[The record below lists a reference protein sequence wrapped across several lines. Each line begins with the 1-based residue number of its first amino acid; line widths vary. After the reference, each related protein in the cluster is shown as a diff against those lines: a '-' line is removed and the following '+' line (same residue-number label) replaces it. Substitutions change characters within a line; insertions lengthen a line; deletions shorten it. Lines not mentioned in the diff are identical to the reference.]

1 MCCEN
6 NCVVDYVMNFINVH
20 LYMLIFHLIVLVVL
34 VLLSTNYVGT
44 GTCRRNCVPLFGMG
58 TCTNGVDGVAKEV
71 VEESTL
77 LLCRV
82 SLLLPEDP
90 TGT

>member
-1 MCCEN
+1 MCCGN
-6 NCVVDYVMNFINVH
+6 NCVLDYVMDFINVY
-20 LYMLIFHLIVLVVL
+20 LCMFIFHLIVLVVL
-34 VLLSTNYVGT
+34 VLLPANYVGT

-58 TCTNGVDGVAKEV
+58 TCTKGVGGFAKEV

-82 SLLLPEDP
+82 SLLPPEDP